1 MRIRDILSVPTSKT
15 FGSHSKVRDSDL
27 RAHHILQYAKRLL
40 ALGMPQQE
48 VIDTVEDLEGLG
60 RQEEERERE
69 KNEMFRA
76 ALQSPPSGPASPQ
89 EPGTGLITIAQ
100 ASEKYDVSQDSLR
113 NRIKKGTLRVQ
124 RTDPTMVHEAD
135 VVEALKDFKRCLAKR
150 KKSPAAECGDAGA
163 ALLTI
168 RQACKKYHVA
178 ERTLRGRIKEGALR
192 VWRTDPV
199 VVHEADVIQ
208 VIKNVRGHPAGRK
221 KQPTVAAPKAGRSP
235 KESGDELLTLTQA
248 AKKFPVL
255 ESTLYYSVTHGK
267 LRSHGS
273 HPRRV
278 KASDVAEFVK
288 NTKRYKTVTGEDE
301 EAQDEESAKNTE
313 HELITIAEAARMFS
327 ISKTFIE
334 LRVSDGRL
342 EAYGA
347 RPKKIRKE
355 DLAELVKNR
364 GAKRSPGKAKKAA
377 TRKRKP
383 ATVPERREEAEKL
396 RVGPLSAEEN
406 RKRLEELRQRE
417 EKRQEEWR
425 EPAI

>member
-1 MRIRDILSVPTSKT
+1 
-15 FGSHSKVRDSDL
+15 
-27 RAHHILQYAKRLL
+27 
-40 ALGMPQQE
+40 
-48 VIDTVEDLEGLG
+48 
-60 RQEEERERE
+60 
-69 KNEMFRA
+69 
-76 ALQSPPSGPASPQ
+76 
-89 EPGTGLITIAQ
+89 
-100 ASEKYDVSQDSLR
+100 
-113 NRIKKGTLRVQ
+113 
-124 RTDPTMVHEAD
+124 MVHEAD

-150 KKSPAAECGDAGA
+150 KKSPAAERGDAGA
-163 ALLTI
+163 TLLTI

-178 ERTLRGRIKEGALR
+178 ERTLRGRIKEGVLR

-221 KQPTVAAPKAGRSP
+221 KQPTVATPKAGRSP

-255 ESTLYYSVTHGK
+255 EGTLYYHATHGN
-267 LRSHGS
+267 LRLYGS

-278 KASDVAEFVK
+278 KASDVARFVEDMK
-288 NTKRYKTVTGEDE
+288 GHKTATGENE
-301 EAQDEESAKNTE
+301 EEKAEGSAKPSE
-313 HELITIAEAARMFS
+313 GELITIAEAAKMFS
-327 ISKTFIE
+327 ISKTFID

-342 EAYGA
+342 KAYGT
-347 RPKKIRKE
+347 RPKRIRRE
-355 DLAELVKNR
+355 ELAEMVKSR
-364 GAKRSPGKAKKAA
+364 WPKRSPGKAKKPA

-425 EPAI
+425 EPAM